1 MIRFIGILI
10 KNQQAKQSKRPPTR
24 AKQETQ
30 SKQSKADTKMT
41 TEVNYELITEVLF
54 ANDTAFRDIN
64 IDEAKVIAYLCK
76 AANSNLNVKLS
87 FDRTKARH
95 YFDKIFDIMFNF
107 ITYKNKIA
115 YLKREE
121 LLETGGKDYGITS
134 QLDEIIED
142 LKKENLNVLEGFR
155 ELVVLEFKEFI
166 YNYENCRDAFDDIQY
181 NLDYCIQYN
190 LVVNYFGYYEY
201 YESHTYNPKHFMIT
215 PDSLYD
221 FVSSVSSVSGVT
233 TKSE

>member
-1 MIRFIGILI
+1 VQR
-10 KNQQAKQSKRPPTR
+10 KQD
-24 AKQETQ
+24 TQ
-30 SKQSKADTKMT
+30 SKAAKQQSSEAAKQQSSEADTKMT
-41 TEVNYELITEVLF
+41 TEVNYELMTEVLF

-64 IDEAKVIAYLCK
+64 IEEAKVIAYLCK

-121 LLETGGKDYGITS
+121 LLETDSKDYGITS
-134 QLDEIIED
+134 QLDEIIEG
-142 LKKENLNVLEGFR
+142 LKKENINVLEGFR
-155 ELVVLEFKEFI
+155 ELIVLEYKEFI
-166 YNYENCRDAFDDIQY
+166 YNYENCRDAFDDIRY

-201 YESHTYNPKHFMIT
+201 YETHTYNPMHFMIT

-221 FVSSVSSVSGVT
+221 FVGGVSSVSV
-233 TKSE
+233 